1 MTGAEGLLYMNDQKK
16 ISFTG
21 VIRAV
26 QPRSTVWRYRLDNR
40 THNVIGFNLFLRG
53 AVDGGEEYTFVV
65 AISSAQQG
73 KNHFHIGDEIK
84 GTAWTKKYPK
94 WEYADFYRA
103 GNLKKTKR
111 STPSGSTRSG
121 AARASTRPWRRRDR
135 VRMSRFSARSATR
148 PIRAP

>member
-40 THNVIGFNLFLRG
+40 THNGIGFNLFLRG
-53 AVDGGEEYTFVV
+53 AVDGGEEHTFVV

-73 KNHFHIGDEIK
+73 KTTFTLAMRSRARHGQKSIPNGSMQISIVPEI
-84 GTAWTKKYPK
+84 
-94 WEYADFYRA
+94 
-103 GNLKKTKR
+103 
-111 STPSGSTRSG
+111 
-121 AARASTRPWRRRDR
+121 
-135 VRMSRFSARSATR
+135 
-148 PIRAP
+148 